1 MKILYT
7 CFKGIHNS
15 SYKPVNSLEGAKV
28 LLTNSFEGMKKDIE
42 KLNEEYDIVYMFIT
56 MI

>member
-28 LLTNSFEGMKKDIE
+28 LLTKSFEGLKKDIE

>member
-1 MKILYT
+1 MGVWKFY
-7 CFKGIHNS
+7 IHALKEYIIHLIS
-15 SYKPVNSLEGAKV
+15 RLIVWKV
-28 LLTNSFEGMKKDIE
+28 QKSFEGLKKDIE